1 MNIISL
7 VHADLHAIVDH
18 MVAIQV
24 RDVPESVRDDLV
36 RAARERGQSLQA
48 FLADVL
54 ETEARKSRNRELL
67 RTMTPIPV
75 LGGAAPGEISELI
88 RRGHEG
94 RDAQIIDT
102 VTRPDQP

>member
-1 MNIISL
+1 MNMISL
-7 VHADLHAIVDH
+7 MHADLHAIVDH

-54 ETEARKSRNRELL
+54 ET
-67 RTMTPIPV
+67 RTMKPIPV
-75 LGGAAPGEISELI
+75 LDGAAPEEISELI
-88 RRGHEG
+88 RRGHEE
-94 RDAQIIDT
+94 RDTQIIDA